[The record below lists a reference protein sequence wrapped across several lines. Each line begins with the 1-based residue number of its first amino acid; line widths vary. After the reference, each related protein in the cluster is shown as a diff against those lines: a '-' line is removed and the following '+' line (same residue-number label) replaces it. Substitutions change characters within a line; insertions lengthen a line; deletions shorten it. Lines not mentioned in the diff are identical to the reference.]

1 MDVKD
6 ITLKPLDAKTA
17 NAFVCQNHYSG
28 KVTQNSQL
36 HIGAYYAGA
45 LHGVMQFGP
54 SIDKHKTSKLVTGTG
69 FHNFLELNRMA
80 FDDVLPRNA
89 ESRCLAIACKLIK
102 KHAPQVKWIIS
113 FADGC
118 QCGDGTIYRAAGFL
132 LTAVKQNK
140 TMLLMPDG
148 AVLAD
153 KALNNHPVYNSTYW
167 KARGAKPIS
176 GYMMRYVKFIDPEWA
191 SRLTVPVLPYT
202 EINRLGASMYKGKTC
217 VSSID
222 SDASG
227 FQLEKGSASLTDTL
241 QEATDAGQTI

>member
-132 LTAVKQNK
+132 LTSVKQN
-140 TMLLMPDG
+140 TQMLQLPDG
-148 AVLAD
+148 RIVAGKTLD
-153 KALNNHPVYNSTYW
+153 NHPVENRQYW
-167 KARGAKPIS
+167 KQRGAKFIS

>member
-1 MDVKD
+1 MNVKD
-6 ITLKPLDAKTA
+6 ITLKPLDSKTA
-17 NAFVCQNHYSG
+17 NAFVCKNHYSG

-54 SIDKHKTSKLVTGTG
+54 SIDKHKTSNLVTGTG

-89 ESRCLAIACKLIK
+89 ESRCLAMACKLIK

-140 TMLLMPDG
+140 QMLQLPDG
-148 AVLAD
+148 RIVAGKTLD
-153 KALNNHPVYNSTYW
+153 HHPVENRQYW
-167 KARGAKPIS
+167 KQRGAKFIS
-176 GYMMRYVKFIDPEWA
+176 GYMMRYVKFIDPEWT

-202 EINRLGASMYKGKTC
+202 EIARLGASMYKGKTC

-227 FQLEKGSASLTDTL
+227 FQLEEGSASLTDTL
-241 QEATDAGQTI
+241 QEADNAG

>member
-1 MDVKD
+1 VDVKD
-6 ITLKPLDAKTA
+6 ITLKPLDAKSA
-17 NAFVCQNHYSG
+17 NAFVCKHHYSG

-89 ESRCLAIACKLIK
+89 ESRCLSVACKLIK

-132 LTAVKQNK
+132 LTAVKQNS
-140 TMLLMPDG
+140 TIVLMPDG
-148 AVLAD
+148 SIVANKTLA
-153 KALNNHPVYNSTYW
+153 NHPVKNERYW
-167 KARGAKPIS
+167 KERGAKKLS
-176 GYMMRYVKFIDPEWA
+176 GYMMRYIKFIDPEWA

>member
-1 MDVKD
+1 VDVKD
-6 ITLKPLDAKTA
+6 ITLKPLDSKTA
-17 NAFVCQNHYSG
+17 NAFVCKNHYSG
-28 KVTQNSQL
+28 KVAPNSQL

-54 SIDKHKTSKLVTGTG
+54 SIDKHKTSNLVTGTG

-80 FDDVLPRNA
+80 FDEVLPRNA

-132 LTAVKQNK
+132 LTAVKKNA
-140 TMLLMPDG
+140 TIVLMPDG
-148 AVLAD
+148 SIVANKTLAH
-153 KALNNHPVYNSTYW
+153 HPVKNEKYW
-167 KARGAKPIS
+167 KERGAQKIA
-176 GYMMRYVKFIDPEWA
+176 GYMIRYVKFIDPEWT

-202 EINRLGASMYKGKTC
+202 EIARLGASMYKGKTC

-227 FQLEKGSASLTDTL
+227 FQPEEGSACLTDTL
-241 QEATDAGQTI
+241 READDGR

>member
-6 ITLKPLDAKTA
+6 ITLKPLDSKTA
-17 NAFVCQNHYSG
+17 NAFVCKNHYSG

-54 SIDKHKTSKLVTGTG
+54 SIDKHKTSNLVTGTG

-132 LTAVKQNK
+132 LTAVKKNA
-140 TMLLMPDG
+140 TIVLMPDG
-148 AVLAD
+148 SIVANKTLA
-153 KALNNHPVYNSTYW
+153 NHPVKNEKYW
-167 KARGAKPIS
+167 KERGAQKLA
-176 GYMMRYVKFIDPEWA
+176 GYMIRYVKFIDPEWT

-202 EINRLGASMYKGKTC
+202 EIARLGASMYKGKTC

-227 FQLEKGSASLTDTL
+227 FQPEEGSASLTDTL
-241 QEATDAGQTI
+241 QEDNHGR

>member
-1 MDVKD
+1 VDVKD
-6 ITLKPLDAKTA
+6 ITLKPLDSKTA
-17 NAFVCQNHYSG
+17 NAFVCKNHYSG
-28 KVTQNSQL
+28 KVAPNSQL
-36 HIGAYYAGA
+36 HIGAYYAGV

-54 SIDKHKTSKLVTGTG
+54 SIDKHKTSNLVTGTG
-69 FHNFLELNRMA
+69 FHNFLELNRMV
-80 FDDVLPRNA
+80 FDEILPRNA

-132 LTAVKQNK
+132 LTAVKQN
-140 TMLLMPDG
+140 TQMLQLPDG
-148 AVLAD
+148 RIVAGKTLD
-153 KALNNHPVYNSTYW
+153 HHPVENRQYW
-167 KARGAKPIS
+167 KQRGAKFIY
-176 GYMMRYVKFIDPEWA
+176 GYMMRYVKFIDTKWT

-202 EINRLGASMYKGKTC
+202 EIARLGASMYKGKTC

-227 FQLEKGSASLTDTL
+227 FQLEEGSASLTDTL
-241 QEATDAGQTI
+241 QEDNHGR

>member
-1 MDVKD
+1 VEVKD
-6 ITLKPLDAKTA
+6 ITLKPLDSKTA
-17 NAFVCQNHYSG
+17 NAFVCKNHYSG

-54 SIDKHKTSKLVTGTG
+54 SIDKHKTSNLVTGTG

-80 FDDVLPRNA
+80 FDEVLPRNA

-132 LTAVKQNK
+132 LTAVKKNATIVLMPNGSIVANK
-140 TMLLMPDG
+140 T
-148 AVLAD
+148 LA
-153 KALNNHPVYNSTYW
+153 NHPVKNEKYW
-167 KARGAKPIS
+167 KERGAQKLA
-176 GYMMRYVKFIDPEWA
+176 GYMIRYVKFIDPEWT

-202 EINRLGASMYKGKTC
+202 EIARLGASMYKGKTC

-227 FQLEKGSASLTDTL
+227 FQLEEGSASLTDTL
-241 QEATDAGQTI
+241 QEDNHGR

>member
-6 ITLKPLDAKTA
+6 ITLKPLDSKTA
-17 NAFVCQNHYSG
+17 NAFVCKNHYSG
-28 KVTQNSQL
+28 KVAPNSQL

-54 SIDKHKTSKLVTGTG
+54 SIDKHKTSNLVTGTG
-69 FHNFLELNRMA
+69 FHNFLELNRMV

-132 LTAVKQNK
+132 LTAVKKNA
-140 TMLLMPDG
+140 TIVLMPDG
-148 AVLAD
+148 SVVANKTLAH
-153 KALNNHPVYNSTYW
+153 HPVQNERYW
-167 KARGAKPIS
+167 KERGAKKLS
-176 GYMMRYVKFIDPEWA
+176 GYMMRYVKFIDIEWT

-202 EINRLGASMYKGKTC
+202 EIHRLGASMYKGKTC

-227 FQLEKGSASLTDTL
+227 FQLEEGSASLTDTL
-241 QEATDAGQTI
+241 QEANNAR

>member
-1 MDVKD
+1 MDVKA
-6 ITLKPLDAKTA
+6 ITLKPIDSKTA
-17 NAFVCQNHYSG
+17 NAFVCQHHYSG

-36 HIGAYYAGA
+36 HIGAFHAGA

-54 SIDKHKTSKLVTGTG
+54 SIDKHKTAALVTGTG

-80 FDDVLPRNA
+80 FDDTLPKNA

-102 KHAPQVKWIIS
+102 KHAPQVKWIVT

-118 QCGDGTIYRAAGFL
+118 QCGDGTIYRASGFL
-132 LTAVKQNK
+132 LTAIKRNTQ
-140 TMLLMPDG
+140 MLLLPDG
-148 AVLAD
+148 SIVAGKTLD
-153 KALNNHPVYNSTYW
+153 NHPTQNRQYW
-167 KARGAKPIS
+167 KQRGAKFIS
-176 GYMMRYVKFIDPEWA
+176 GFMLRYVKFLDPEWA
-191 SRLTVPVLPYT
+191 PRLTVQALPYT
-202 EINRLGASMYKGKTC
+202 EIARLGASMYKGKTC

-241 QEATDAGQTI
+241 QEANHGR

>member
-1 MDVKD
+1 VDVKA
-6 ITLKPLDAKTA
+6 ITLKPIDSKTA
-17 NAFVCQNHYSG
+17 NAFVCQHHYSG

-36 HIGAYYAGA
+36 HIGAFHAGA

-54 SIDKHKTSKLVTGTG
+54 SIDKHKTAALVTGTG

-80 FDDVLPRNA
+80 FDDTLPKNA

-102 KHAPQVKWIIS
+102 KHAPQVKWIVT

-118 QCGDGTIYRAAGFL
+118 QCGDGTIYRASGFL
-132 LTAVKQNK
+132 LTAVKKNS

-148 AVLAD
+148 TIVAD
-153 KALNNHPVYNSTYW
+153 KALNNDPVKNSGYW
-167 KARGAKPIS
+167 KQRGAKPIS
-176 GYMMRYVKFIDPEWA
+176 GFMLRYVKFIDPEWA
-191 SRLTVPVLPYT
+191 PRLTVQTLPYT
-202 EINRLGASMYKGKTC
+202 EIARLGASMYKGKTC

-227 FQLEKGSASLTDTL
+227 YQLEEGSASLTDTL
-241 QEATDAGQTI
+241 QEANHGR

>member
-6 ITLKPLDAKTA
+6 ITLKPLDSKTA
-17 NAFVCQNHYSG
+17 NAFVCKNHYSG
-28 KVTQNSQL
+28 KVAPNSQL
-36 HIGAYYAGA
+36 HIGAYYAGV

-54 SIDKHKTSKLVTGTG
+54 SIDKHKTSNLVTGTG
-69 FHNFLELNRMA
+69 FHNFLELNRMV
-80 FDDVLPRNA
+80 FDEILPRNA

-132 LTAVKQNK
+132 LTAVKQN
-140 TMLLMPDG
+140 TQMLQLPDG
-148 AVLAD
+148 RIVAGKTLD
-153 KALNNHPVYNSTYW
+153 HHPVENRQYW
-167 KARGAKPIS
+167 KQRGAKFIS
-176 GYMMRYVKFIDPEWA
+176 GYMMRYVKFIDPEWT

-202 EINRLGASMYKGKTC
+202 EIARLGASMYKGKTC

-227 FQLEKGSASLTDTL
+227 FQLEEGSASLTDTL
-241 QEATDAGQTI
+241 QEDNHGR

>member
-1 MDVKD
+1 VDVKD
-6 ITLKPLDAKTA
+6 ITLKPLDSKTA
-17 NAFVCQNHYSG
+17 NAFVCKNHYSG

-54 SIDKHKTSKLVTGTG
+54 SIDKHKTSNLVTGTG

-132 LTAVKQNK
+132 LTAVKRNS

-148 AVLAD
+148 TIKAD
-153 KALNNHPVYNSTYW
+153 KTLNDDPIKNSGYW
-167 KARGAKPIS
+167 KQRGAKSLS
-176 GYMMRYVKFIDPEWA
+176 GYMMRYVKFIDPEWT

-202 EINRLGASMYKGKTC
+202 EIARLGASMYKGKTC

-227 FQLEKGSASLTDTL
+227 FQLEEGSASLTDTL
-241 QEATDAGQTI
+241 QGDNHGR

>member
-1 MDVKD
+1 VNVKD
-6 ITLKPLDAKTA
+6 ITLKPLDSKTA
-17 NAFVCQNHYSG
+17 NAFVCKNHYSG

-54 SIDKHKTSKLVTGTG
+54 SIDKHKTSNLVTGTG

-80 FDDVLPRNA
+80 FDEVLPRNA

-132 LTAVKQNK
+132 LTSVKQN
-140 TMLLMPDG
+140 TQMLQLPDG
-148 AVLAD
+148 RIVAGKTLD
-153 KALNNHPVYNSTYW
+153 NHPVENRQYW
-167 KARGAKPIS
+167 KQRGAKFIS
-176 GYMMRYVKFIDPEWA
+176 GYMMRYVKFIDPEWT

-202 EINRLGASMYKGKTC
+202 EIARLGASMYKGKTC

-227 FQLEKGSASLTDTL
+227 FQLEEGSASLTDTL
-241 QEATDAGQTI
+241 READDGR

>member
-1 MDVKD
+1 VDVKD
-6 ITLKPLDAKTA
+6 ITLKPLDSKTA
-17 NAFVCQNHYSG
+17 NAFVCKNHYSG

-54 SIDKHKTSKLVTGTG
+54 SIDKHKTSNLVTGTG

-132 LTAVKQNK
+132 LTAVKRNS

-148 AVLAD
+148 SVLAD

-167 KARGAKPIS
+167 KTRGAKPIA
-176 GYMMRYVKFIDPEWA
+176 GYMMRYVKFIDLEWT

-202 EINRLGASMYKGKTC
+202 EIARLGASMYKGKTC

-227 FQLEKGSASLTDTL
+227 YQLEEGSASLTDTL
-241 QEATDAGQTI
+241 QEDTHGR

>member
-17 NAFVCQNHYSG
+17 NAFVCKHHYSG
-28 KVTQNSQL
+28 KVAPNSQL
-36 HIGAYYAGA
+36 HIGAYYGGA

-54 SIDKHKTSKLVTGTG
+54 SIDKHKTSNLVTGTG

-102 KHAPQVKWIIS
+102 KHASQVKWIIS

-132 LTAVKQNK
+132 LTAVKKNA
-140 TMLLMPDG
+140 TIVLMPDG
-148 AVLAD
+148 SIVANKTLAH
-153 KALNNHPVYNSTYW
+153 HPVQNERYW
-167 KARGAKPIS
+167 KERGAKKLS

-202 EINRLGASMYKGKTC
+202 EIARLGASMYKGKTC

-227 FQLEKGSASLTDTL
+227 FQPEEGSASLTDTL
-241 QEATDAGQTI
+241 READDGR